1 MSPSRTMY
9 GRGLGR
15 VSRSN
20 ERTPPR
26 VWNDRRSVLRF
37 LLVALLS
44 FSALVSTHATWTEVT
59 STGGTKPW
67 LFITSSSDGT
77 KLAATLTGNMWTS
90 TDSGATW
97 TEVTSTGSHRAWK
110 AILRVWHLMCLD
122 VGGDPAVRQSLVS
135 NDARSSTSFVPT
147 GRAIPVLSVPTRPS
161 RVVLCRQ
168 KSRRHFKYSR
178 EKSFAGQIKS
188 ATAGRNHLHTSQSVG
203 FRVGFSSRLD
213 APCIIIFDI
222 RGPRR
227 LDFNL
232 VMFNITSCFC

>member
-1 MSPSRTMY
+1 M
-9 GRGLGR
+9 
-15 VSRSN
+15 
-20 ERTPPR
+20 
-26 VWNDRRSVLRF
+26 
-37 LLVALLS
+37 
-44 FSALVSTHATWTEVT
+44 T

-97 TEVTSTGSHRAWK
+97 TEVTSTGSHKAWK

-168 KSRRHFKYSR
+168 RAGVASNIRGKNKSSAAKNLPRASHFHNPSCRRHTFNPR
-178 EKSFAGQIKS
+178 E
-188 ATAGRNHLHTSQSVG
+188 R
-203 FRVGFSSRLD
+203 D
-213 APCIIIFDI
+213 
-222 RGPRR
+222 GP
-227 LDFNL
+227 
-232 VMFNITSCFC
+232 VP